1 MGLGASQSFEVP
13 KGNLNKLIG
22 SWPSTPK
29 LNLTFA
35 VTQDTTLG
43 TLCGA
48 GGSARHEVPD
58 VCCVFVLV
66 CLLAFLSASLC
77 PSSCLTPTGVVS
89 LRAGE
94 GGKVAKGATPRVRKQ
109 LASKAFYLRPEPFC
123 LSDKKQYTKQW
134 FPTSSPPF
142 PYRRAGRGRG
152 SCEEPSLPGPPDPG
166 CVESMLCVPCHVCA
180 WLCTCLCS
188 ICALWRVGRQKI

>member
-1 MGLGASQSFEVP
+1 MGSGASQSFEGSE
-13 KGNLNKLIG
+13 GNLNKLIG
-22 SWPSTPK
+22 SWPSIPK
-29 LNLTFA
+29 PNLTFA

-43 TLCGA
+43 PLCRA

-58 VCCVFVLV
+58 VGRVFALV

-77 PSSCLTPTGVVS
+77 PSSCLTPTGVVP

-94 GGKVAKGATPRVRKQ
+94 VGEVAKGATPRVRKQ

-134 FPTSSPPF
+134 FPTSSPSF
-142 PYRRAGRGRG
+142 PYRRAERGRG
-152 SCEEPSLPGPPDPG
+152 SCEERSLPGPPYPG
-166 CVESMLCVPCHVCA
+166 NVESMLCAPRHVCA
-180 WLCTCLCS
+180 WLCTCLCNV
-188 ICALWRVGRQKI
+188 CALWRVES